1 MLAWLLVPFAV
12 LAGALTTIQAGS
24 NAALKKSIGEPL
36 PALLINYGLGIG
48 VVVLANLITRQSWP
62 GFDKLSGVPW
72 WAWVGGL
79 AGAAYGL
86 AAILLA
92 YRLGAA
98 TLMASVV
105 TGQVIAS
112 VLLDHFGWLGFEVH
126 TASVWRLLGAAL
138 MIIGVALVAR
148 F

>member
-1 MLAWLLVPFAV
+1 MLSWLLVPFAA
-12 LAGALTTIQAGS
+12 LAGALTTLQAGS
-24 NAALKKSIGEPL
+24 NAALKKSLGEPL
-36 PALLINYGLGIG
+36 PALLINYLLGVG
-48 VVVLANLITRQSWP
+48 TVVLANLITRQSWP
-62 GFDKLSGVPW
+62 GFDKLTGVPW

-98 TLMASVV
+98 TLMAAVV

-112 VLLDHFGWLGFEVH
+112 VLLDHFGWLGFEAH
-126 TASVWRLLGAAL
+126 AANIWRLLGTAL
-138 MIIGVALVAR
+138 MIIVVVLVAR

>member
-1 MLAWLLVPFAV
+1 M
-12 LAGALTTIQAGS
+12 
-24 NAALKKSIGEPL
+24 
-36 PALLINYGLGIG
+36 
-48 VVVLANLITRQSWP
+48 VVLANLVSRQSWP
-62 GFDKLSGVPW
+62 DFDKLSGVPW
-72 WAWVGGL
+72 WAWIGGV

-126 TASVWRLLGAAL
+126 AANVWRLLGALL
-138 MIIGVALVAR
+138 MIIGMVLVAR

>member
-1 MLAWLLVPFAV
+1 MLSWLVVPLAV
-12 LAGALTTIQAGS
+12 LAGALTTLQAGS
-24 NAALKKSIGEPL
+24 NAALKKSLGEPL
-36 PALLINYGLGIG
+36 PALLINYGLGVGI
-48 VVVLANLITRQSWP
+48 VVLANLITRQPWP
-62 GFDKLSGVPW
+62 GLAKLSGVPW

-105 TGQVIAS
+105 TGQVVAS

-126 TASVWRLLGAAL
+126 AASVWRLLGAAL
-138 MIIGVALVAR
+138 MIIGVVLVAR

>member
-1 MLAWLLVPFAV
+1 MLAWMMVPFAV
-12 LAGALTTIQAGS
+12 LAGALTTLQAGS
-24 NAALKKSIGEPL
+24 NAALKKSLGEPL
-36 PALLINYGLGIG
+36 PALLINYGLGISI
-48 VVVLANLITRQSWP
+48 VVLANLVSRQSWP
-62 GFDKLSGVPW
+62 GFDKLFGVPW
-72 WAWVGGL
+72 WAWIGGV

-126 TASVWRLLGAAL
+126 AANVWRLLGALL
-138 MIIGVALVAR
+138 MIIGVVLVAR

>member
-1 MLAWLLVPFAV
+1 MLAWMMVPFAV
-12 LAGALTTIQAGS
+12 LAGTLTTLQAGS
-24 NAALKKSIGEPL
+24 NAALKKSLGEPL
-36 PALLINYGLGIG
+36 PALLINYGLGISM
-48 VVVLANLITRQSWP
+48 VVLANLVSRQPWP

-72 WAWVGGL
+72 WAWIGGL

-98 TLMASVV
+98 TLMASAV

-112 VLLDHFGWLGFEVH
+112 VLLDHFGWLGFGMH
-126 TASVWRLLGAAL
+126 AANVWRLLGVML
-138 MIIGVALVAR
+138 MIIGVVLVAR

>member
-1 MLAWLLVPFAV
+1 MLAWLIVPFAV
-12 LAGALTTIQAGS
+12 LAGALTTLQAGS
-24 NAALKKSIGEPL
+24 NAALRKSLGEPL
-36 PALLINYGLGIG
+36 PALLINYGLGIAI
-48 VVVLANLITRQSWP
+48 VVIANFVSRQPWP
-62 GFDKLSGVPW
+62 SLDKFSGVPW
-72 WAWVGGL
+72 WAWIGGL

-92 YRLGAA
+92 YRLGAS

-112 VLLDHFGWLGFEVH
+112 VLLDHFGWLGFDVH
-126 TASVWRLLGAAL
+126 VASVWRLLGTVL
-138 MIIGVALVAR
+138 MIIGVVLVAR

>member
-1 MLAWLLVPFAV
+1 MAWLIVPFAI
-12 LAGALTTIQAGS
+12 LAGALTTLQAGS
-24 NAALKKSIGEPL
+24 NAALKKSLGEPL
-36 PALLINYGLGIG
+36 PALLINYVLGIG
-48 VVVLANLITRQSWP
+48 IVVLANIVSRQPWP

-72 WAWVGGL
+72 WAWIGGL
-79 AGAAYGL
+79 AGAVYGL
-86 AAILLA
+86 TAILFA

-105 TGQVIAS
+105 TGQVVAS

-126 TASVWRLLGAAL
+126 AAGVWRLLGAIL
-138 MIIGVALVAR
+138 MIVGVVLIAR

>member
-1 MLAWLLVPFAV
+1 MLAWLLIPFAA
-12 LAGALTTIQAGS
+12 LAGALTTLQAGS
-24 NAALKKSIGEPL
+24 NAALKKSLGEPL
-36 PALLINYGLGIG
+36 PALLINYGLGI
-48 VVVLANLITRQSWP
+48 VVLANRITRQSWL
-62 GFDKLSGVPW
+62 GFGKLSGVPW

-79 AGAAYGL
+79 A
-86 AAILLA
+86 AIVLA

-98 TLMASVV
+98 TLMASIV

-126 TASVWRLLGAAL
+126 AANVWRLLGAAL

>member
-1 MLAWLLVPFAV
+1 MAWLIVPFAV
-12 LAGALTTIQAGS
+12 LAGALTTLQAGS

-36 PALLINYGLGIG
+36 PALLINYALGVSII
-48 VVVLANLITRQSWP
+48 VLANVVSRQPWP
-62 GFDKLSGVPW
+62 SFDKLSGVSW
-72 WAWVGGL
+72 WAWIGGL
-79 AGAAYGL
+79 AGAVYGL
-86 AAILLA
+86 TAILLA

-105 TGQVIAS
+105 TGQVVAS

-126 TASVWRLLGAAL
+126 SATVWRLLGAAL
-138 MIIGVALVAR
+138 MVVGVVLIAR

>member
-1 MLAWLLVPFAV
+1 MLPWLVVPLAA

-24 NAALKKSIGEPL
+24 NAALKKSLGEPL
-36 PALLINYGLGIG
+36 PALLLNYGLGIG
-48 VVVLANLITRQSWP
+48 IVVLANLVTRQSWP
-62 GFDKLSGVPW
+62 SFGKVAGVPW
-72 WAWVGGL
+72 WAWISGL

-92 YRLGAA
+92 YWLGAA

-112 VLLDHFGWLGFEVH
+112 VLLDHFGWLGFEVL
-126 TASVWRLLGAAL
+126 AVSPWRLLRAAL

>member
-1 MLAWLLVPFAV
+1 MLAWFVVPIAV
-12 LAGALTTIQAGS
+12 LAGALTTVQAGS
-24 NAALKKSIGEPL
+24 NAALRKGLGEPMA
-36 PALLINYGLGIG
+36 ALLVNYALGFGAVI
-48 VVVLANLITRQSWP
+48 LASLLVRQAWP
-62 GFDKLSGVPW
+62 GPDKIAGVPW

-92 YRLGAA
+92 YQLGAA

-105 TGQVIAS
+105 TGQVDSS
-112 VLLDHFGWLGFEVH
+112 VILDHFGWLGFEVH
-126 TASVWRLLGAAL
+126 AANLWRLIGIAL
-138 MIIGVALVAR
+138 MIGGMVLVAR